1 MLNLIRQRVQKKRSA
16 EQLYGSIVAQA
27 RREDFY
33 RLWRIPDTIDGRFD
47 MIVVHL
53 FLVLCRMKQEGD
65 DGEQAGRLLI
75 EAFFSDM
82 DDSVRELGAGDLGVP
97 KHVRKMAGAFY
108 GRLSAYEKAEEGGEI
123 GALAHVVRRNFFP
136 DEQGDENGPE
146 AQAATAV
153 ARYMQES
160 REVLQ
165 QISFEQLTAGRVT
178 FSRLISDAKGSE
190 QGRS

>member
-1 MLNLIRQRVQKKRSA
+1 MVHLIRERVQKKRSA
-16 EQLYGSIVAQA
+16 QQLYGSIVAQA
-27 RREDFY
+27 RCEDFY

-53 FLVLCRMKQEGD
+53 FLVLHRMKQEGG
-65 DGEQAGRLLI
+65 DGEQSGRLLI

-82 DDSVRELGAGDLGVP
+82 DDSVRELGAGDLAVP

-123 GALAHVVRRNFFP
+123 GALANVVRRNFFP
-136 DEQGDENGPE
+136 DWQGDENGRE

-153 ARYMQES
+153 ARYMQAS
-160 REVLQ
+160 RDVLQ
-165 QISFEQLTAGRVT
+165 RTSFEQLTAGRIA
-178 FSRLISDAKGSE
+178 FSHPISDAIDSE